1 MVVIWWQNVSGFLNL
16 IFAGGHKGSPWI
28 TLHRS
33 CWYMFCS
40 TASALQSSLCFS
52 WLNISVYKC
61 FLCLQWISNWT
72 TRNVLRLHWKTQ
84 TYWTWSKSACRQHLT
99 EAWTYLGRAHTSSH
113 SCLLRIGMPWLL
125 QEVCMNF
132 SYPLLLS
139 YFIITFF
146 FLDGFGACDLPERRA
161 CIVYTQTINW
171 A

>member
-1 MVVIWWQNVSGFLNL
+1 MVGKLLPFFCVCMVACYLPVVIWWQSSSGLLNL
-16 IFAGGHKGSPWI
+16 IFTGGHKGSPWI

-33 CWYMFCS
+33 CWYLFCS

-99 EAWTYLGRAHTSSH
+99 EASTYLSTTPLMFRTHASLLAPYGVH

-125 QEVCMNF
+125 QEVYMNF
-132 SYPLLLS
+132 GYPLL
-139 YFIITFF
+139 
-146 FLDGFGACDLPERRA
+146 
-161 CIVYTQTINW
+161 
-171 A
+171 